1 MYRVGVWTAAFA
13 VALATSAAGQAQPTP
28 PPVAHTSALGAPQ
41 SDVLQDGTV
50 VVTFVATGELR
61 GLVTLTLH
69 PADGSAYAGE
79 WAFKVAHADNTDPV
93 TGEDEE
99 AQPHDDGDAD
109 ADADGHAP
117 HKSYLTLVDQGSLS
131 GTVSNAVVTFDTTG
145 ALVDLSAAV
154 SVTHGTLEFAGATGS
169 GQLTLSGFNLIF

>member
-1 MYRVGVWTAAFA
+1 VLAAVFALSLAASPTAQ
-13 VALATSAAGQAQPTP
+13 VQPTP

-41 SDVLQDGTV
+41 ADVLQDGTV
-50 VVTFVATGELR
+50 VATFVATGDLR
-61 GLVTLTLH
+61 GLVTLTLR

-79 WAFKVAHADNTDPV
+79 WAFKVAHADNTDPI

-99 AQPHDDGDAD
+99 SHPHDDGDED
-109 ADADGHAP
+109 AP
-117 HKSYLTLVDQGSLS
+117 HTSYLRLIDRGSLS
-131 GTVSNAVVTFDTTG
+131 GTVSNAVVTFDTRG

-154 SVTHGTLEFAGATGS
+154 SIKQGTLEFAGASGS